1 VILFVMTGAAV
12 TLGDLAA
19 GAWAGLAYAVA
30 RLAGKV
36 LGVVSFAQLS
46 GLRIRKAALLG
57 LTLTPMS
64 AIAIVLV
71 DLTAHLYPA
80 FGQRLA
86 AVVMSAVLMLEL
98 SAPLITQLALR
109 NAGEAHPEAPWS

>member
-1 VILFVMTGAAV
+1 
-12 TLGDLAA
+12 
-19 GAWAGLAYAVA
+19 
-30 RLAGKV
+30 
-36 LGVVSFAQLS
+36 
-46 GLRIRKAALLG
+46 
-57 LTLTPMS
+57 
-64 AIAIVLV
+64 V

-109 NAGEAHPEAPWS
+109 GAGEAHPEAPWS